1 MLKDQNQL
9 AREDAVCDACN
20 RNAVEVPW
28 SSLEFRCT
36 SGACNAYTTLPP
48 APPIFDRVDQPC
60 RLQFKLHHELQD
72 EYGNVTSSAVNTA
85 AGQGGYFL
93 QWRELEVGAAV
104 GPEDGWTNGVK
115 LVGAGKAVGK
125 GKLQPPL
132 RCQVRV
138 RARIGP
144 CTCSCGDAGFVECA
158 DAGNCKWTNWS
169 QPSALATPIAANV

>member
-1 MLKDQNQL
+1 M
-9 AREDAVCDACN
+9 
-20 RNAVEVPW
+20 
-28 SSLEFRCT
+28 
-36 SGACNAYTTLPP
+36 
-48 APPIFDRVDQPC
+48 
-60 RLQFKLHHELQD
+60 
-72 EYGNVTSSAVNTA
+72 
-85 AGQGGYFL
+85 
-93 QWRELEVGAAV
+93 GAAV